1 MIAGVGVKSNDVQS
15 IDIDFLE
22 QIDITTV
29 FGNILDNAVEA
40 CEISV
45 KKQINLKIYP
55 FNEFIYVQLSNTFAG
70 EMKWDGKEK
79 PVSGKGEQ
87 HGIGLENV
95 EKVLM
100 KYNGNM
106 QFSVEEDIFAVE
118 IMLNRP

>member
-1 MIAGVGVKSNDVQS
+1 M
-15 IDIDFLE
+15 
-22 QIDITTV
+22 
-29 FGNILDNAVEA
+29 
-40 CEISV
+40 

-55 FNEFIYVQLSNTFAG
+55 FNEFIYVQLSNTFTG
-70 EMKWDGKEK
+70 EMKWDGKGK

-106 QFSVEEDIFAVE
+106 QFSVEEDIFEVE